1 MIIEHPL
8 TVMLSYGASEAKVPK
23 TPEQG
28 AEEYYHV
35 LQNFLDKHPEI
46 RKNPIILAGESYAGT
61 YLPLIANNIY
71 TANING
77 GSNIDLASVVL
88 LDAWVS
94 PITQMKK
101 DTEYAYYHGL
111 ISKKQKKMYDLKFQ
125 GKQLNNLNFNIQQD
139 LGMYFTNIA
148 QFADPSFQ
156 PVYDYLNREDVRK
169 AIHIDENAPQL
180 TQNWS
185 QAVSTN
191 YTPHLNNDY
200 AGLVDN
206 LLKYAGFKI
215 QVISGLNDAKDCNF
229 LGTEA
234 WLEGLTS
241 EPATI
246 FHDQEPKPWKS
257 SVNTTHTIGF
267 IQDGGQLSWV
277 KVLNAGHMAVRD
289 QPEIIDIILSN
300 AGISL

>member
-1 MIIEHPL
+1 
-8 TVMLSYGASEAKVPK
+8 MLSYGASEEKVPK

-28 AEEYYHV
+28 AEEYYNV

-61 YLPLIANNIY
+61 YLPLISNNIY
-71 TANING
+71 KANING

-101 DTEYAYYHGL
+101 DTEYAYYHGF
-111 ISKKQKKMYDLKFQ
+111 ISKKQKEMYDLKYQ
-125 GKQLNNLNFNIQQD
+125 GKQLNSLDWNMQKD
-139 LGMYFTNIA
+139 LGMYFTNTA
-148 QFADPSFQ
+148 KFADPSFQ
-156 PVYDYLNREDVRK
+156 PVYDYLNRKDVRK
-169 AIHIDENAPQL
+169 AINIDEKAPEL
-180 TQNWS
+180 TRNWS
-185 QAVSTN
+185 QAVSAN
-191 YTPHLNNDY
+191 YIPHVNNDY
-200 AGLVDN
+200 AGLVDS

-241 EPATI
+241 EAANI

-257 SVNTTHTIGF
+257 SVNEKHTIGF
-267 IQDGGQLSWV
+267 VQDGGQLSWV
-277 KVLNAGHMAVRD
+277 KVLNAGHMAVGD
-289 QPEIIDIILSN
+289 QPEIIDIILEN
-300 AGISL
+300 AGINP